1 MLTIIQEQPAILCD
15 QKAFKQVP
23 NSFVFNSIATRTKW
37 NDFDI
42 SNLMDGTEI
51 KLEVTPII
59 NTKAAC
65 IGVQIESTSGI
76 SLTHRFDSP
85 VPHESFFTSVDC
97 KQIMGFGIEDGKVSI
112 VFVFLYYP
120 RLPCHYFSLPLAPF
134 SLSYDVVVVFLSL
147 SLFLFT

>member
-1 MLTIIQEQPAILCD
+1 MSFFIHIFICFCVMSMLTIIQEQPAILCD

-65 IGVQIESTSGI
+65 IGV
-76 SLTHRFDSP
+76 
-85 VPHESFFTSVDC
+85 
-97 KQIMGFGIEDGKVSI
+97 
-112 VFVFLYYP
+112 
-120 RLPCHYFSLPLAPF
+120 
-134 SLSYDVVVVFLSL
+134 
-147 SLFLFT
+147 